1 MAICGV
7 VSLGQREECA
17 MFLGLLPECLLDTEE
32 IFYAVARFW
41 SFPSASMNE
50 NQSKSKAFSR
60 RAAVVGGWIV
70 CFAAGVAFQFALS
83 RWGPSHPQIKTV
95 RSDASNSW
103 AFMSGG
109 TWPPSRYPVE
119 AFEGMQTEVKEIL
132 ESVIGSD
139 EALGRYVYVLP
150 AFSGNDVI
158 SAGVFRLRYHHA

>member
-1 MAICGV
+1 M
-7 VSLGQREECA
+7 SEKQTK
-17 MFLGLLPECLLDTEE
+17 P
-32 IFYAVARFW
+32 
-41 SFPSASMNE
+41 
-50 NQSKSKAFSR
+50 KAFR
-60 RAAVVGGWIV
+60 RRVAVVGGLML
-70 CFAAGVAFQFALS
+70 CFGAGVAFQFALS

-150 AFSGNDVI
+150 AFSGYDI
-158 SAGVFRLRYHHA
+158 IMHEPSDKRSMTDKELDEFSARIRKRMNELGIQYARPGDEKAKTGSLPP